1 MSDTE
6 KRLAALEI
14 AIKHVFEQLPPD
26 YLKAACQELDNKI
39 ANWQAT
45 PVPQSSTMTRRNAM
59 QSVAEYNPNA
69 TSQAMERQA
78 FGDALTQARKLIAQH
93 IYTIEYHGYSVDFT
107 PLDCGDGE
115 FRAQWSVRNN
125 HPNADGSWMNL
136 SDLGCRGSKEEM
148 ASVGEREAKRWID
161 EK

>member
-1 MSDTE
+1 
-6 KRLAALEI
+6 
-14 AIKHVFEQLPPD
+14 
-26 YLKAACQELDNKI
+26 
-39 ANWQAT
+39 
-45 PVPQSSTMTRRNAM
+45 M

-115 FRAQWSVRNN
+115 FEARWSVRNN
-125 HPNADGSWMNL
+125 HPNADGSWMTL
-136 SDLGCRGSKEEM
+136 SDLGRRGSKEEM